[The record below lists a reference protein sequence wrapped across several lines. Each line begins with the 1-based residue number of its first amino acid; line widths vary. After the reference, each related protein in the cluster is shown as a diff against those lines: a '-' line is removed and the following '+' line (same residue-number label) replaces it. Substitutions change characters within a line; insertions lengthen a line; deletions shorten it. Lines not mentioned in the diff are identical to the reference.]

1 MTIPASTHRWPLFL
15 SSWSTLCLIS
25 RISHDPDTC
34 CLYYHIPITESIQ
47 LSEAHQKLLKVQ
59 LWSCNTAFEHCLCIF
74 LTAYSQDCFFCPDL
88 APGFFRDLNP
98 SKSSI
103 DLPWRTSRI
112 TALCIHSSASIKHH
126 AEVSFHNNVIPLQSA
141 QTTTQEIMCQ
151 PLSSQSLPC
160 VLPRPF
166 FPPFVFDPALMFKWS
181 LCKTEK
187 GTIFFLF
194 SFLFSSDPIHLAA
207 APLLDPSEGAA
218 RNRHLG
224 WQKGQN
230 FTVCQ
235 LCALWS
241 YPGKIVY
248 LNILGRA
255 FYFSD
260 WNVAHC
266 LSFSLT
272 SFIPPVLCHHLL
284 TAFPASYLNLFAKPT
299 PFFIAAAL
307 LFETSKFQV

>member
-1 MTIPASTHRWPLFL
+1 MSFPDPFFL
-15 SSWSTLCLIS
+15 LSCLIQHS
-25 RISHDPDTC
+25 CSNGHPANQRR
-34 CLYYHIPITESIQ
+34 E
-47 LSEAHQKLLKVQ
+47 LLF
-59 LWSCNTAFEHCLCIF
+59 S
-74 LTAYSQDCFFCPDL
+74 
-88 APGFFRDLNP
+88 
-98 SKSSI
+98 
-103 DLPWRTSRI
+103 
-112 TALCIHSSASIKHH
+112 
-126 AEVSFHNNVIPLQSA
+126 
-141 QTTTQEIMCQ
+141 
-151 PLSSQSLPC
+151 
-160 VLPRPF
+160 
-166 FPPFVFDPALMFKWS
+166 
-181 LCKTEK
+181 
-187 GTIFFLF
+187 

-224 WQKGQN
+224 RQKGQN

-241 YPGKIVY
+241 YPGKTVY

-272 SFIPPVLCHHLL
+272 FFIPPVLCQHLL
-284 TAFPASYLNLFAKPT
+284 SAFPASYLNLFAKPT

-307 LFETSKFQV
+307 LFETGKFQV